1 VGAELTSED
10 PLAQPVYASDGYKPL
25 RDFTLSDVQAR
36 AAELK
41 AATGWGPTA
50 RVGAVARA
58 WSQLAREM
66 TSAGVGTISELGV
79 QDGEALARRL
89 WVTPPGGS
97 LL

>member
-1 VGAELTSED
+1 VGVELTGED
-10 PLAQPVYASDGYKPL
+10 PLLRLVYATDGYKPL
-25 RDFTLSDVQAR
+25 REFTLQDVQAR
-36 AAELK
+36 ARELSD
-41 AATGWGPTA
+41 ATGWGPTA
-50 RVGAVARA
+50 RVGTVARA

-66 TSAGVGTISELGV
+66 TSAGVGTVSELGV

>member
-1 VGAELTSED
+1 MTGED
-10 PLAQPVYASDGYKPL
+10 PLAHRVYASDGYKPL
-25 RDFTLSDVQAR
+25 RDFTLADVQAR
-36 AAELK
+36 AAELA

-58 WSQLAREM
+58 WSALAREM
-66 TSAGVGTISELGV
+66 TSAGVQTVSELGV
-79 QDGEALARRL
+79 QDGEALTRRL